1 MCPVPHVLHFSQ
13 VSGKFMPFIPVVLLL
28 VIFFFFFFLAACSHL
43 VFFCQLPEVTQGEN
57 KQRNSGMYCLCIEL
71 SSSLLKLFMST
82 DPTFRIQV
90 NQHNHPASLLTH
102 S

>member
-1 MCPVPHVLHFSQ
+1 MCPVPSVLHFFFQ
-13 VSGKFMPFIPVVLLL
+13 VNGKIMPFSPVVLLL
-28 VIFFFFFFLAACSHL
+28 VIFFFFGRLLSFS
-43 VFFCQLPEVTQGEN
+43 VFCQLPEVTQGEN
-57 KQRNSGMYCLCIEL
+57 KQRNSVMYCLCIEL

-90 NQHNHPASLLTH
+90 DLAQPS